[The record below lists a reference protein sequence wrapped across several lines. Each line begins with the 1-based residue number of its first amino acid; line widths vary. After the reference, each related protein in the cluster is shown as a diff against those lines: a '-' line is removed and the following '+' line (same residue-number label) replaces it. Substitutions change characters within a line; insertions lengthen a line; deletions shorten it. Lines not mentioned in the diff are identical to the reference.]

1 VSVQARSAGA
11 RDTRQLLRDRS
22 GGRRVTNIELFFDLV
37 YVFAVTQLSHLLL
50 HDLTAG
56 GALRSALLAMVWLV
70 WAYTTWVTNWMDPE
84 RLEVRLLLVALM
96 LISLAMS
103 AALPYAFAG
112 WGWLVGTAYAVQ
124 QAGRSLFMV
133 IALRG
138 SGPLQRNFE
147 RILAWC
153 VVSGAF
159 AVAGGLAGGL
169 ARDLLWTLA
178 VATDV
183 AGGLAGFATPALGRS
198 LTSDWTI
205 EGGHF
210 AERCQA
216 FILIALGEPIVII
229 GATLSGLAHVTA
241 VAVAAFAVA
250 FAGSVALW
258 RLYFDRSADA
268 SAEVIAASDA
278 PGRIARAAYHLIHP
292 VMVAGIIVTAAGDDK
307 ILSYPSST
315 ASAPYAWLILDR
327 PGRLRGRG
335 DHGGG
340 GRRPPPSS
348 GLAARR
354 LLLFLRLHDD
364 ADAVVGQEERDVLQA
379 LGDREQQVRYRR
391 LRVAAQH
398 ARRHPK
404 LRAVVG
410 TDVFLEFVQQAF
422 VVHRYRCLPLVPARL
437 FKAGLGILV
446 QSGPLCAGW
455 PAEAVARRESR
466 ASAISRGPGHQAH
479 RP

>member
-1 VSVQARSAGA
+1 MSAQARSAGA
-11 RDTRQLLRDRS
+11 RATRQLLRDRS
-22 GGRRVTNIELFFDLV
+22 GGQRVTNIELFFDLV

-50 HDLTAG
+50 HNLTAG
-56 GALRSALLAMVWLV
+56 GALRSALLLAMVWLV

-183 AGGLAGFATPALGRS
+183 AGGLAGFATPVLGRS

-216 FILIALGEPIVII
+216 FILIALGESIVII

-241 VAVAAFAVA
+241 AAVAAFAVA

-258 RLYFDRSADA
+258 WLYFDRSAGA
-268 SAEVIAASDA
+268 SAEVIAASDD
-278 PGRIARAAYHLIHP
+278 PGRIARAAYHLIQP

-315 ASAPYAWLILDR
+315 ASAPYAWLILGGPALFLAGHAAFKAVVWR
-327 PGRLRGRG
+327 VVPWTRLTGIVVLALLALAVTALPEIALAACAAAVITAVAAA
-335 DHGGG
+335 D
-340 GRRPPPSS
+340 RRP
-348 GLAARR
+348 R
-354 LLLFLRLHDD
+354 
-364 ADAVVGQEERDVLQA
+364 
-379 LGDREQQVRYRR
+379 
-391 LRVAAQH
+391 
-398 ARRHPK
+398 
-404 LRAVVG
+404 
-410 TDVFLEFVQQAF
+410 
-422 VVHRYRCLPLVPARL
+422 PA
-437 FKAGLGILV
+437 
-446 QSGPLCAGW
+446 
-455 PAEAVARRESR
+455 
-466 ASAISRGPGHQAH
+466 
-479 RP
+479 